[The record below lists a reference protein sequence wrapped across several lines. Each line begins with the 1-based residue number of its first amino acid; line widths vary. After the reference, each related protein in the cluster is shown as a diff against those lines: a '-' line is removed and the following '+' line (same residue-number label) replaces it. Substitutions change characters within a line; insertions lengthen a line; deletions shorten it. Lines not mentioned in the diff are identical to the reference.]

1 MMMTCRF
8 PLAIGRC
15 LPVLLTFAVVHS
27 SYAFQPSNTRL
38 VAASRIRE
46 RSLSR
51 RYVVTD
57 RDPEILEMML
67 GGEKYE
73 MVPLPDRMCDTT
85 IFVGNFCEFVQ
96 DDDLSKLF
104 RSVSTL
110 QSVPSCVVRKANM
123 QSLRYGFVSFPTV
136 EEKEVSII
144 HPWKAATCL

>member
-1 MMMTCRF
+1 MMTCRF

-38 VAASRIRE
+38 VAAPRIRE

-57 RDPEILEMML
+57 RDPEILEMMM